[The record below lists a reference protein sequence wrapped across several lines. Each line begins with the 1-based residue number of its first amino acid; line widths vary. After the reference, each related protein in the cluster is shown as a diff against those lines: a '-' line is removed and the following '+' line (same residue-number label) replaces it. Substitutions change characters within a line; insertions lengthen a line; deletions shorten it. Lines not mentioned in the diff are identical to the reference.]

1 VSAHRVLKLAEE
13 ASLTIVED
21 DVFADFEHTPT
32 PRLAAFDGIASVTQI
47 GSFSKTLS
55 ASVRCGFVAARP
67 DWIDGLC
74 DLKIATGFGGVGLS
88 AELVLTLLKDGSYRR
103 HMEV

>member
-1 VSAHRVLKLAEE
+1 VAGYYSATQQHNAAAPL
-13 ASLTIVED
+13 
-21 DVFADFEHTPT
+21 ADFCT
-32 PRLAAFDGIASVTQI
+32 AAY
-47 GSFSKTLS
+47 
-55 ASVRCGFVAARP
+55 R
-67 DWIDGLC
+67 IDGLC